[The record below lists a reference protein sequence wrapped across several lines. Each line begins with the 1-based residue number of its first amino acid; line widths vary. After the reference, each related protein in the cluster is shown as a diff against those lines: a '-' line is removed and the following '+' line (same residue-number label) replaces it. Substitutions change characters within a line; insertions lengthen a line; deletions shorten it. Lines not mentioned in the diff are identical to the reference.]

1 MVGNTK
7 TGTSFGLVSNHA
19 YSIINSYTVRLNN
32 GSTVDLIK
40 MRNPYATD
48 NGLTSLYSDNEASWN
63 NISLAEKARIGY
75 ILNAADGDF
84 FMTKE

>member
-1 MVGNTK
+1 
-7 TGTSFGLVSNHA
+7 
-19 YSIINSYTVRLNN
+19 
-32 GSTVDLIK
+32 